1 MPNIYCCIPCNLDS
15 KRLPNKPLLEKNG
28 RTILEHTYEL
38 ASQIRCLTQPP
49 IVLFDNVSVYD
60 KIKHVL
66 KRLPNYDEING
77 MTTGSKDNGTLRC
90 AYAACSDEFNM
101 QDDDIIINV
110 QVDEVE
116 FNPDAISEGVGL
128 FLNKKQVLGTFC
140 YQKEDTV
147 EYGRD
152 HVKASLSLVGEV
164 VYFSREDISED
175 IHVGIYVYTVK
186 ALKIYNE
193 VYRFTKRIIQR
204 ENLEQMLFFEIGE
217 IFQSYPIPPTISIN
231 TEDDYNEW
239 LRR

>member
-1 MPNIYCCIPCNLDS
+1 MPNICCFIPCNLDS

-49 IVLFDNVSVYD
+49 IVLYNDD
-60 KIKHVL
+60 KVQEIC
-66 KRLPNYDEING
+66 KRIPQYNWTIGFN
-77 MTTGSKDNGTLRC
+77 TGHKDNGTLRC
-90 AYAACSDEFNM
+90 AYAAQSPKLLINP

-110 QVDEVE
+110 QVDEVS
-116 FNPDAISEGVGL
+116 FNPDAVSEAVGL
-128 FLNKKQVLGTFC
+128 FLDKKQVLGTFC

-152 HVKASLSLVGEV
+152 HVKASLLVNGEI

-175 IHVGIYVYTVK
+175 IHVGIYIYTVK
-186 ALKIYNE
+186 ALN
-193 VYRFTKRIIQR
+193 VYKEAYKFTKRIIQR
-204 ENLEQMLFFEIGE
+204 ENLEQMLFFEIGQ

-231 TEDDYNEW
+231 TQEDYDEW
-239 LRR
+239 LQR